1 MFNRSKL
8 WALALLAVVFAAGAA
23 AGWAGAS
30 WRGARDPGGRGRGGT
45 DAWVDYLT
53 RELALTPAQRDSV
66 RAVLARHRP
75 EMEALWREVH
85 PRYDSLRARMRAEI
99 SAQLDAG
106 QQVRYRDLMARLE
119 HQHHTA
125 DSARDATGG
134 AKR

>member
-1 MFNRSKL
+1 MFNQTKL
-8 WALALLAVVFAAGAA
+8 WALAPPAGLFAARAAPGWGGARL
-23 AGWAGAS
+23 
-30 WRGARDPGGRGRGGT
+30 RGARDPGERGRGGT

-99 SAQLDAG
+99 SAQLDAT

-119 HQHHTA
+119 
-125 DSARDATGG
+125 
-134 AKR
+134 